1 MTIMNNELLTKTHP
15 NAIAVLEF
23 WFADAHQPYWFAKNE
38 AFDQLIAD
46 QFFANWQ
53 RAIVGECAHWREDH
67 EATSAIGT
75 TDDTGQTEPTT
86 NPQGNIAGRLAEI
99 IILDQFSRNLFRE
112 QPQAF
117 AQDTLALVLAQEAV
131 KHPDYAK
138 LPASWQPFV
147 IMPFM
152 HSESTRIHDSGLPYF
167 KSLQDGR
174 TLEFEYK
181 HREILDRFGRY
192 PHRNTALGRDST
204 PEEIEFLQ
212 QPGSS
217 F

>member
-1 MTIMNNELLTKTHP
+1 M
-15 NAIAVLEF
+15 
-23 WFADAHQPYWFAKNE
+23 FAKDE
-38 AFDQLIAD
+38 AFDEAIAE

-53 RAIVGECAHWREDH
+53 QASLGECAHWREDVH
-67 EATSAIGT
+67 AEQDTKETNSPATT
-75 TDDTGQTEPTT
+75 P
-86 NPQGNIAGRLAEI
+86 PLPGNIAGRLAEI
-99 IILDQFSRNLFRE
+99 IVLDQFSRNLFRE

-117 AQDTLALVLAQEAV
+117 TQDTLALILAQEAV
-131 KHPDYAK
+131 KHPDYDQ

-152 HSESTRIHDSGLPYF
+152 HSESTQIHDMGLPYF
-167 KSLQDGR
+167 KALQDGR

-181 HREILDRFGRY
+181 HREILDQFGRY
-192 PHRNTALGRDST
+192 PHRNAALGRDST
-204 PEEIEFLQ
+204 TEEIEFLQ